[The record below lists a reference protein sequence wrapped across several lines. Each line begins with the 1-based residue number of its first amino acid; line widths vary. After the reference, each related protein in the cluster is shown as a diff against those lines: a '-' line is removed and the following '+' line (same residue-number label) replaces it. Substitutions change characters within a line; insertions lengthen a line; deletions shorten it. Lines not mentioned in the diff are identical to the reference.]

1 MDEDQVIR
9 EQERKYR
16 ERKAAEQRKYVQ
28 KNPKMAELS
37 QERRKLAV
45 LQKRVND
52 PEYDAE
58 VKRKAAEKKMNQ
70 RRRQKS
76 GFRENELVSDV
87 NNPNKTFCKKLKE
100 RLIMK
105 LIMRFRK
112 TRKIF
117 SQLLVLDA
125 PV

>member
-16 ERKAAEQRKYVQ
+16 ERKAAEQRKYVRN
-28 KNPKMAELS
+28 NPKMAELS

-58 VKRKAAEKKMNQ
+58 VKRKASEKKMNQ

-76 GFRENELVSDV
+76 GVSFR
-87 NNPNKTFCKKLKE
+87 C
-100 RLIMK
+100 
-105 LIMRFRK
+105 
-112 TRKIF
+112 
-117 SQLLVLDA
+117 Q
-125 PV
+125 